1 MHRNSIFTRVFLFIW
16 HAMDAA
22 RKVMHF
28 VLMLTFFVILLAALS
43 PKVYKIPSGIA
54 LVLSPSGNLVEQT
67 TGDPLER
74 ALEQASGNETLET
87 QMRDLIEAVD
97 RAADDK
103 RVETLVLD
111 LDGMGSAGLSKLQE
125 LGKVIDR
132 FKVSG
137 KPVIAMAS
145 VYSQETY
152 YLAAHADEIYLHPM
166 GMVILD
172 GYERYRMF
180 YKDGLDKLSIDWH
193 VFRAGT
199 HKSFGEPFTRNDM
212 SEEDKSSSRQWLD
225 GLWLAFRQDVSAARG
240 VSVQDLDG
248 YVNEFVPRLQ
258 AANGDMGKLAVE
270 GGLVDGLMSW
280 PEFSD
285 HMVAMVGEDDETDGY
300 NQMHFL
306 DYLEALDGTDMK
318 PDGDDQVAVIVAS
331 GSIVGGDQPPGTIG
345 SESTARLIRQAA
357 DSEKVKAVVLRVDS
371 GGGSAMAS
379 EFIREELLR
388 LQATGKPLVVSM
400 SSVAASG
407 GYWISMSADE
417 IWASPTTIT
426 GSIGVI
432 AMFPTFPRALDR
444 LGIHVDGVGTTP
456 FSGSFRPDR
465 PLSDDA
471 KAILQIVVDSGYQ
484 DFLTKVAGSR
494 DMEVKDVDQIGQGRV
509 WTGARAHELG
519 LVDKLGGLEDAVAS
533 AADLAGLTDFR
544 TVYIEQEMDPS
555 DRLLISMLRDL
566 GLGKVGQHAGAWSA
580 MGVQGMLSKLQLE
593 LDTLSRFNDPRG
605 IYYHCFCGDQ

>member
-1 MHRNSIFTRVFLFIW
+1 
-16 HAMDAA
+16 
-22 RKVMHF
+22 MHF
-28 VLMLTFFVILLAALS
+28 GLLLAFFLILMAALA
-43 PKVYKIPSGIA
+43 PKAYKIPSGIA
-54 LVLSPSGNLVEQT
+54 LVLAPAGDLVEQT

-74 ALEQASGNETLET
+74 AMEQASGNETIET
-87 QMRDLIEAVD
+87 QLRDLIKAVD
-97 RAADDK
+97 RATEDERIK
-103 RVETLVLD
+103 TLVLD
-111 LDGMGSAGLSKLQE
+111 LDSMGGAGLSKLQE
-125 LGKVIDR
+125 LGRVIDR
-132 FKVSG
+132 FKASG

-145 VYSQETY
+145 AYSQERY
-152 YLAAHADEIYLHPM
+152 YLASHANEIYLHPM
-166 GMVILD
+166 GLVILD

-199 HKSFGEPFTRNDM
+199 HKSYGEPFTRNDM
-212 SEEDKSSSRQWLD
+212 SEEDKSSSRIWLD
-225 GLWLAFRQDVSAARG
+225 GLWLAFREDVAAARG

-248 YVNEFVPRLQ
+248 YVNDFLPRLK
-258 AANGDMGKLAVE
+258 AANGDMGKLALE

-280 PEFSD
+280 PDFSD
-285 HMVAMVGEDDETDGY
+285 HMVTLVGEDDEGESY
-300 NQMHFL
+300 QQMHFL
-306 DYLEALDGTDMK
+306 DYLEALDGTDVK
-318 PDGDDQVAVIVAS
+318 PEGNDQVAVIVAS
-331 GSIVGGDQPPGTIG
+331 GSIVGGEQAPGTIG
-345 SESTARLIRQAA
+345 SESTGRLIRHAA

-388 LQATGKPLVVSM
+388 LQATGKPLIVSM

-432 AMFPTFPRALDR
+432 AMFPTIPRALDR
-444 LGIHVDGVGTTP
+444 MGLHVDGVGTTP

-465 PLSDDA
+465 PLSDNARD
-471 KAILQIVVDSGYQ
+471 ILQIIVDSGYQ
-484 DFLTKVAGSR
+484 DFLTKVSGSR
-494 DMEVKDVDQIGQGRV
+494 DMEVKEVDQIGQGRV

-533 AADLAGLTDFR
+533 AANMAGLTDYR
-544 TVYIEQEMDPS
+544 TVYIEQELDPS
-555 DRLLISMLRDL
+555 DRLLISLLRDL
-566 GLGKVGQHAGAWSA
+566 GLGKVQQPAGAWSA
-580 MGVQGMLSKLQLE
+580 LSVQGVLGKLRVELE
-593 LDTLSRFNDPRG
+593 TLSRFNDPRG

>member
-1 MHRNSIFTRVFLFIW
+1 
-16 HAMDAA
+16 
-22 RKVMHF
+22 MHF
-28 VLMLTFFVILLAALS
+28 GLLLAFFLILMAALA
-43 PKVYKIPSGIA
+43 PKAYKIPSGIA
-54 LVLSPSGNLVEQT
+54 LVLAPAGDLVEQT

-74 ALEQASGNETLET
+74 AMEQASGNETIET
-87 QMRDLIEAVD
+87 QLRDLIKAVD
-97 RAADDK
+97 RATEDERIK
-103 RVETLVLD
+103 TLVLD
-111 LDGMGSAGLSKLQE
+111 LDSMGGAGLSKLQE
-125 LGKVIDR
+125 LGRVIDR
-132 FKVSG
+132 FKASG

-145 VYSQETY
+145 AYSQERY
-152 YLAAHADEIYLHPM
+152 YLASHANEIYLHPM
-166 GMVILD
+166 GLVILD

-199 HKSFGEPFTRNDM
+199 HKSYGEPFTRNDM
-212 SEEDKSSSRQWLD
+212 SEEDKSSSRIWLD
-225 GLWLAFRQDVSAARG
+225 GLWLAFREDVATARG

-248 YVNEFVPRLQ
+248 YVNDFLPRLK
-258 AANGDMGKLAVE
+258 AANGDMGKLALE

-280 PEFSD
+280 PDFSD
-285 HMVAMVGEDDETDGY
+285 HMVTLVGEDDEGESY
-300 NQMHFL
+300 QQMHFL
-306 DYLEALDGTDMK
+306 DYLEALDGTDIK
-318 PDGDDQVAVIVAS
+318 PEGNDQVAVIVAS
-331 GSIVGGDQPPGTIG
+331 GSIVGGEQAPGTIG
-345 SESTARLIRQAA
+345 SESTGRLIRHAA

-388 LQATGKPLVVSM
+388 LQATGKPLIVSM

-432 AMFPTFPRALDR
+432 AMFPTIPRALDR
-444 LGIHVDGVGTTP
+444 MGLHVDGVGTTP

-465 PLSDDA
+465 PLSDNARD
-471 KAILQIVVDSGYQ
+471 ILQIIVDSGYQ
-484 DFLTKVAGSR
+484 DFLTKVSGSR
-494 DMEVKDVDQIGQGRV
+494 DMEVKEVDQIGQGRV

-533 AADLAGLTDFR
+533 AANMAGLTDYR
-544 TVYIEQEMDPS
+544 TVYIEQELDPS
-555 DRLLISMLRDL
+555 DRLLISLLRDL
-566 GLGKVGQHAGAWSA
+566 GLGKVQQPAGAWSA
-580 MGVQGMLSKLQLE
+580 LSVQGVLGKLRVELE
-593 LDTLSRFNDPRG
+593 TLSRFNDPRG

>member
-1 MHRNSIFTRVFLFIW
+1 
-16 HAMDAA
+16 
-22 RKVMHF
+22 MHF
-28 VLMLTFFVILLAALS
+28 GLLLAFFLILLAAMA

-54 LVLSPSGNLVEQT
+54 LVLSPAGDLVEQM

-74 ALEQASGNETLET
+74 AMEQASGSGTIET

-97 RAADDK
+97 RASEDE
-103 RVETLVLD
+103 RIETLVLD
-111 LDGMGSAGLSKLQE
+111 LDGMGNAGLSKLQE
-125 LGKVIDR
+125 LGRAIER
-132 FKVSG
+132 FKASG

-145 VYSQETY
+145 AYSQERY
-152 YLAAHADEIYLHPM
+152 YLASRADEIYLHPM

-180 YKDGLDKLSIDWH
+180 YKDGLDKLKIDWH

-199 HKSFGEPFTRNDM
+199 HKSFAEPFTRNDM
-212 SEEDKSSSRQWLD
+212 SEEDKSSSRIWLD
-225 GLWLAFRQDVSAARG
+225 GLWLAFREDVAAARG
-240 VSVQDLDG
+240 ISVQDLDG
-248 YVNEFVPRLQ
+248 YVNDFLPRLK
-258 AANGDMGKLAVE
+258 AVDGDMGKLAVE
-270 GGLVDGLMSW
+270 GGLVDQLMSW

-285 HMVAMVGEDDETDGY
+285 HMVSMVGEDDEGEGY
-300 NQMHFL
+300 QQMHFL
-306 DYLEALDGTDMK
+306 DYLEALDGTDIK

-331 GSIVGGDQPPGTIG
+331 GSIVGGEQAPGTIG
-345 SESTARLIRQAA
+345 SESTGRLIRHAA
-357 DSEKVKAVVLRVDS
+357 ESEQVKAVVLRVDS

-379 EFIREELLR
+379 EFIREELSR
-388 LQATGKPLVVSM
+388 LQASGKPLVVSM

-432 AMFPTFPRALDR
+432 AMFPTFPRTLDR

-465 PLSDDA
+465 PLSDNARD
-471 KAILQIVVDSGYQ
+471 ILQIIVDSGYQ

-494 DMEVKDVDQIGQGRV
+494 NMEIKDVDQIGQGRV
-509 WTGARAHELG
+509 WTGAKAHELG
-519 LVDKLGGLEDAVAS
+519 LVDKLGGLDEAVAS
-533 AADLAGLTDFR
+533 AADLAGLADYR
-544 TVYIEQEMDPS
+544 TVYIEQELDPS
-555 DRLLISMLRDL
+555 DRLLISLLRDL
-566 GLGKVGQHAGAWSA
+566 GVGKGQQPAGAWSA
-580 MGVQGMLSKLQLE
+580 LSVHGVLGKLRDE